1 MTSLQ
6 IGFWALGVLLLL
18 LALRVPIGVVLGVV
32 SLGGI
37 WVLMGG
43 KAAIGVAR
51 SMPYEFVA
59 KWELSAIPMF
69 LLMGSIAYHSG
80 LTSGLFECAR
90 LWLSRL
96 PGGLAVATNY
106 AAAGF
111 SAASGSSL
119 ATSAAM
125 ARLAVPEM
133 LRYRYDPALATSVV
147 AASGTIGALIPPSI
161 PFVLY
166 GMFTGQSIGKLLMA
180 GILPGLLTAFIYGL
194 MIILRCWANP
204 RLAPRH
210 EEKVTWSDRFRALR
224 AIAPLPILILAV
236 IGSMYSGLATAT
248 EAAAF
253 GAFASILIGFGLGV
267 MSWEVLFRSLGETLR
282 STGTIFLIGIGAILF
297 SRFLAFAG
305 IPQFMGQLAQE
316 FAYSPMLLLL
326 IVSIVYLILG
336 MFLDPMGLLLLTLP
350 IFLPFFQAAGL
361 DLIWMGVLVVKF
373 IEISLITPPV
383 GLNAFV
389 VRGVVGDKVPLG
401 TIFRGLVWFLAAEVI
416 ILLLLVAFPEI
427 SLLIPNSM
435 DG

>member
-1 MTSLQ
+1 
-6 IGFWALGVLLLL
+6 
-18 LALRVPIGVVLGVV
+18 
-32 SLGGI
+32 
-37 WVLMGG
+37 
-43 KAAIGVAR
+43 
-51 SMPYEFVA
+51 
-59 KWELSAIPMF
+59 
-69 LLMGSIAYHSG
+69 
-80 LTSGLFECAR
+80 
-90 LWLSRL
+90 
-96 PGGLAVATNY
+96 
-106 AAAGF
+106 
-111 SAASGSSL
+111 
-119 ATSAAM
+119 
-125 ARLAVPEM
+125 
-133 LRYRYDPALATSVV
+133 
-147 AASGTIGALIPPSI
+147 
-161 PFVLY
+161 
-166 GMFTGQSIGKLLMA
+166 
-180 GILPGLLTAFIYGL
+180 
-194 MIILRCWANP
+194 
-204 RLAPRH
+204 
-210 EEKVTWSDRFRALR
+210 
-224 AIAPLPILILAV
+224 
-236 IGSMYSGLATAT
+236 
-248 EAAAF
+248 
-253 GAFASILIGFGLGV
+253 